1 MQRVTISSSQ
11 FLSEYENQRVI
22 LTPQQLHYLGRVL
35 RLRDGDRF
43 IVMDGK
49 GKSWLAKLDNQ
60 QAYLLEEL
68 QSTTELPLSITLM
81 MALPKGNGFDDIIR
95 ACTEIGVSYFLPV
108 ISDRTLLN
116 PSPQKLQRW
125 QRIAVEASEQSER
138 IIVPTVFNPVSF
150 TTAISQQTTAHC
162 YICEARG
169 DNYPHLSKLILNQ
182 DFSQTPEILIAIG
195 PEGGWTQNE
204 LDLAIDSGFK
214 VVSLGKRVFRAITA
228 PIVAVSLI
236 AAITEM

>member
-1 MQRVTISSSQ
+1 MQRLTISSSQ
-11 FLSEYENQRVI
+11 FLSEYQNQQVI

-49 GKSWLAKLDNQ
+49 GKSWLAQLENQ
-60 QAYLLEEL
+60 QAHILEEL

-116 PSPQKLQRW
+116 PSNQKLERW

-138 IIVPTVFNPVSF
+138 IIVPTVLNPVSF
-150 TTAISQQTTAHC
+150 TTAVSQKNATHC
-162 YICEARG
+162 YICEVR
-169 DNYPHLSKLILNQ
+169 DNYPHLSKLISNQ

-195 PEGGWTQNE
+195 PEGGWTKNE
-204 LDLAIDSGFK
+204 LDFAISSGFQP
-214 VVSLGKRVFRAITA
+214 VSLGCRVLRAITA